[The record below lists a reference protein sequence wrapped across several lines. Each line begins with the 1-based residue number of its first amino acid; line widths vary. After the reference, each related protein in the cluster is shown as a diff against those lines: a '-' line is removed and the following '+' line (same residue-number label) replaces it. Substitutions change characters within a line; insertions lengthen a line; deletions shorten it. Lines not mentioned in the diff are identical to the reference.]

1 MKITKKII
9 SVILCAVLVFGAA
22 LPASYAED
30 TNSIASVISTEKQAL
45 TTTQFIWILKP
56 VRMLLKNLLGK
67 DIFAGNFSID
77 FREGIA
83 LDLCNYIKENSA
95 LDIPEFCK
103 NVPLDTTAL
112 EVFYKLTNTD
122 TTALREAIREKRREC
137 DQNGE
142 ATLST
147 ILYFFENYLSVIKN
161 IEVYTEPYGTD
172 GTERVALNLTRLDG
186 SQEKILAD
194 IFFDADGLVHGES
207 SKGLLGIGYECSVYD
222 LLIYA
227 TVDCWMRDF
236 GFCYFYDFFCYTT
249 PFFNYNTRRFKFDYA
264 GKEWMV
270 QVWKGNYVITNGAE
284 VGIYNRAKGS
294 IGSYYDCYDGLMNMS
309 LKLSHGDEVIY
320 DISGAHWW
328 LNGFKL
334 GKTLYKPST
343 LTMEFSIETLDE
355 EMANAL
361 ADAINN
367 HYMHDTS
374 CVVEGTTVKAV
385 W

>member
-1 MKITKKII
+1 MKISKKII
-9 SVILCAVLVFGAA
+9 SVLLCAIMLFGAA
-22 LPASYAED
+22 VPASNAETD
-30 TNSIASVISTEKQAL
+30 TNTSIISTEKPAL
-45 TTTQFIWILKP
+45 TTLQFLTILNP
-56 VRMLLKNLLGK
+56 LRMVLKNLFGK
-67 DIFAGNFSID
+67 DIFAGNFSVE

-83 LDLCNYIKENSA
+83 LDLCNYITENSA
-95 LDIPEFCK
+95 LDIPELCRNF
-103 NVPLDTTAL
+103 PLDTSAL
-112 EVFYKLTNTD
+112 EFFYKLTDTD
-122 TTALREAIREKRREC
+122 TTALRESIREKRREC
-137 DQNGE
+137 DRNGE
-142 ATLST
+142 TTKST

-161 IEVYTEPYGTD
+161 IEVYTEPYGED

-186 SQEKILAD
+186 SQDKILAD
-194 IFFDADGLVHGES
+194 IFFSPDGIVHGET

-249 PFFNYNTRRFKFDYA
+249 PFFTYNTRRFKFDYA

-270 QVWKGNYVITNGAE
+270 QVWKGNYVVTNGAE
-284 VGIYNRAKGS
+284 VGIYNREKGS
-294 IGSYYDCYDGLMNMS
+294 IGSYYNCYDGLMDMS
-309 LKLSHGDEVIY
+309 LRLTHGDEVIY

-343 LTMEFSIETLDE
+343 LTMEFSIEVLDE

-374 CVVEGTTVKAV
+374 CVVEGKTVKAI